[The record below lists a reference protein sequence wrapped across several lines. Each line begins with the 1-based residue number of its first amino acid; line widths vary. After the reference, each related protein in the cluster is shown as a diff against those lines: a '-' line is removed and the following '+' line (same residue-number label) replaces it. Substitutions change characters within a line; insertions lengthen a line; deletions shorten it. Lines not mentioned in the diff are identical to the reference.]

1 MPKIHLSEKGCRGCM
16 LCVDICPVDV
26 FEFNEEKNL
35 AEVKRPDDC
44 IGCLSC
50 YYACPSQCIEITEV
64 EHIRPFYRIEKNVA
78 FVEQFLQTKPADR
91 ELREEELDFAYQ
103 EVGILL
109 SAFADAITEILGRG
123 HKSVGRRAGTEN
135 VLEIAGL
142 GKACEIAADRL
153 EETAGRMADLR
164 DRLQDGITNALD
176 NVKVNG
182 HKEHR
187 LPNTLSI
194 SFYGIEAN
202 RLLEEIG
209 LEVAASAGAA
219 CHSDTVEI
227 SHVLRAMGLDEQWAK
242 GTLRF
247 STGRMSTEEEID
259 RAAAVVV
266 EAVKKLRK

>member
-1 MPKIHLSEKGCRGCM
+1 MPTIHLSEKGCRGCM

-91 ELREEELDFAYQ
+91 ALREEELDFAYQ

-123 HKSVGRRAGTEN
+123 HKSVGRRAGT
-135 VLEIAGL
+135 
-142 GKACEIAADRL
+142 
-153 EETAGRMADLR
+153 
-164 DRLQDGITNALD
+164 
-176 NVKVNG
+176 
-182 HKEHR
+182 
-187 LPNTLSI
+187 
-194 SFYGIEAN
+194 
-202 RLLEEIG
+202 
-209 LEVAASAGAA
+209 VAAAHLPEMYEEKGL
-219 CHSDTVEI
+219 DEL
-227 SHVLRAMGLDEQWAK
+227 LRAMRERFGASFDFSYTLSEDSHIDLAVQPCGLLQAVRNAGETPGKSDLCLLFHEYWA
-242 GTLRF
+242 GLISAF
-247 STGRMSTEEEID
+247 TGSNYVYE
-259 RAAAVVV
+259 
-266 EAVKKLRK
+266 L

>member
-1 MPKIHLSEKGCRGCM
+1 M

-123 HKSVGRRAGTEN
+123 HKSVGRRAGT
-135 VLEIAGL
+135 
-142 GKACEIAADRL
+142 
-153 EETAGRMADLR
+153 
-164 DRLQDGITNALD
+164 
-176 NVKVNG
+176 
-182 HKEHR
+182 
-187 LPNTLSI
+187 
-194 SFYGIEAN
+194 
-202 RLLEEIG
+202 
-209 LEVAASAGAA
+209 VAAAHLPEMYEEKGL
-219 CHSDTVEI
+219 DEL
-227 SHVLRAMGLDEQWAK
+227 LRAMRERFGASFDFSYTLSEDSHIDLAVQPCGLLQAVRNAGETPGKSDLCLLFHEYWA
-242 GTLRF
+242 GLISAF
-247 STGRMSTEEEID
+247 TGSNYVYELLEAGD
-259 RAAAVVV
+259 RCAL
-266 EAVKKLRK
+266 KLQPKQ

>member
-123 HKSVGRRAGTEN
+123 HKSVGRRAGTVAAAHLPEMYEEKGLN
-135 VLEIAGL
+135 ELLKAMRERFGASFDFSYTLSEDSHIDLAVQPCGLLQAVRNAGETPGKSDLCLLFHEYWAGL
-142 GKACEIAADRL
+142 
-153 EETAGRMADLR
+153 
-164 DRLQDGITNALD
+164 
-176 NVKVNG
+176 
-182 HKEHR
+182 
-187 LPNTLSI
+187 I
-194 SFYGIEAN
+194 SAFTGSNYVYE
-202 RLLEEIG
+202 LLE
-209 LEVAASAGAA
+209 AG
-219 CHSDTVEI
+219 
-227 SHVLRAMGLDEQWAK
+227 
-242 GTLRF
+242 
-247 STGRMSTEEEID
+247 D
-259 RAAAVVV
+259 RCAL
-266 EAVKKLRK
+266 KLQPKQ

>member
-123 HKSVGRRAGTEN
+123 HKSVGRRAGT
-135 VLEIAGL
+135 
-142 GKACEIAADRL
+142 
-153 EETAGRMADLR
+153 
-164 DRLQDGITNALD
+164 
-176 NVKVNG
+176 
-182 HKEHR
+182 
-187 LPNTLSI
+187 
-194 SFYGIEAN
+194 
-202 RLLEEIG
+202 
-209 LEVAASAGAA
+209 VAAAHLPEMYEEKGL
-219 CHSDTVEI
+219 DEL
-227 SHVLRAMGLDEQWAK
+227 LRAMRERFGASFDFSYTLSEDSHIDLAVQPCGLLQAVRNAGETPGKSDLCLLFHEYWA
-242 GTLRF
+242 GLISAF
-247 STGRMSTEEEID
+247 TGSNYVYELLEAGD
-259 RAAAVVV
+259 RCAL
-266 EAVKKLRK
+266 KLQPKQ